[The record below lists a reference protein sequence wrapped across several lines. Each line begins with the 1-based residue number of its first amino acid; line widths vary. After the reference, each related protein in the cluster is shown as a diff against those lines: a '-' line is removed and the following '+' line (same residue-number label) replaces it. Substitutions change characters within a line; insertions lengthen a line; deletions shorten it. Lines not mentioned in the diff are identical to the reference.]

1 MSKILSASVLSLM
14 MVLLLAGCGGEDG
27 ADAAAETSD
36 KAAAEHPV
44 AEKAASEHPTPEH
57 PHSAETDSVKAE
69 HSKSDHPN

>member
-27 ADAAAETSD
+27 AAETSD